1 MFLLISGRHVGA
13 HPDGSIVGLN
23 RVDLIKNLALSQ
35 VNTSNIYRYYL
46 PVKVVGI
53 SLSIS
58 LNIRGKLV
66 SNRNSVINLR

>member
-1 MFLLISGRHVGA
+1 MLVPTQMGTS
-13 HPDGSIVGLN
+13 SIVGLN
-23 RVDLIKNLALSQ
+23 CVDLIKNLALSP
-35 VNTSNIYRYYL
+35 VNTSNIYLYYL